1 MINVPGDR
9 DATKLKT
16 LLKQQQNDLDTK
28 IGELS
33 DSQDRIIQLQKD
45 VCLLI

>member
-1 MINVPGDR
+1 MTGDR

-28 IGELS
+28 TRELG
-33 DSQDRIIQLQKD
+33 DSQERIIQLQKD
-45 VCLLI
+45 VCIHK